1 MVFVINGY
9 LGAGKDTFVE
19 LVKTVMDKLQTEE
32 KKEVINISTID
43 YLKDIFIKEFGW
55 DGKKTKPVRAAL
67 SLVHNGLL
75 VWDDIPFKK
84 TCEKVEQHLKDI
96 VFIHCREPKNI
107 KKYVEKFN
115 ALTIFV
121 ENLEAKKAVLYN
133 KNGYST
139 SDLEVEDY
147 NYDIII
153 NNNGSFEDLE
163 HEAEMFVIEQVFG
176 F

>member
-19 LVKTVMDKLQTEE
+19 LVKTVIDKLKEE
-32 KKEVINISTID
+32 KREVINISTID
-43 YLKDIFIKEFGW
+43 YLKDIFKKDFGW
-55 DGKKTKPVRAAL
+55 NGEKTKSVRAAL

-84 TCEKVEQHLKDI
+84 TCEKVEQHLKDV

-121 ENLEAKKAVLYN
+121 NNLEAKKAVLYN
-133 KNGYST
+133 KKGYST
-139 SDLEVEDY
+139 SDLEVENY

-153 NNNGSFEDLE
+153 DNNGTFEDLE
-163 HEAEMFVIEQVFG
+163 HQAEMFVIEQIFG